1 MMASSSQYKEGSMTI
16 TVSSLLAMFPGCYV
30 VLYVSPNLAV
40 FPYEDNSAYVDF
52 SVFSFTWFGT
62 LNHISAWLYEPGE
75 VE

>member
-1 MMASSSQYKEGSMTI
+1 MMASSSQYKEGFMTI

-52 SVFSFTWFGT
+52 SVF
-62 LNHISAWLYEPGE
+62 
-75 VE
+75 